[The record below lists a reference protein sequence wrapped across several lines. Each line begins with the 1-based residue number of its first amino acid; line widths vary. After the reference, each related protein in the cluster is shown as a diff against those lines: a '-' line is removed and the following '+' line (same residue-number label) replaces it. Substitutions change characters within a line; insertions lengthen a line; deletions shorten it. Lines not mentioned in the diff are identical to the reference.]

1 MESKHSQTNG
11 MPLANEV
18 GVTNADGLFRG
29 IKARSPQYV
38 LGTKNGD
45 IRTSNVTEEKIL
57 DAIDDIEDNE
67 CVYLEKCVPV
77 VLVSSAEAFSIDYF
91 KDSSIAVCFRVNGY
105 LLRMWRSDVDCDMA
119 ADIMCDFFRTA
130 SLPDMTGWH
139 CQKIHSEQEK
149 AETKLCVDG
158 EDFRYFGS
166 QDVVIA
172 LDNIIEGKSQWM
184 LYDFTN
190 GDGGYVNIRRYDK
203 DTALAT
209 GYKVEYVRWSE
220 PLPIGYRG
228 VIFDAG
234 LLRSWLWS
242 LIDDERLPDPLDDWE
257 SFDVNDYFERLVFR
271 FLDEEKDER

>member
-1 MESKHSQTNG
+1 MSSGT
-11 MPLANEV
+11 
-18 GVTNADGLFRG
+18 RG
-29 IKARSPQYV
+29 IFPGSKANKPQYV
-38 LGTKNGD
+38 LGTENGTQ
-45 IRTSNVTEEKIL
+45 RTSNVTEEKIV
-57 DAIDDIEDNE
+57 DAIDAIEDNE

-77 VLVSSAEAFSIDYF
+77 VLVSDAKAYSIDYF
-91 KDSSIAVCFRVNGY
+91 KDSSIAVCFMVNGY
-105 LLRMWRSDVDCDMA
+105 MLRMWRSDVDCDMA